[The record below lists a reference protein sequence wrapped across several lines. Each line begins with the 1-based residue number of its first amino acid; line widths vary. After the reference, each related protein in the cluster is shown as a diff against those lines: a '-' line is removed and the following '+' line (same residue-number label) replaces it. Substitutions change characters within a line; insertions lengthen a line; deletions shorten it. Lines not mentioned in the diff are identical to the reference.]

1 MADVKRVTKREY
13 FGEVVK
19 MAESLG
25 RTDIVEFAQHEIEL
39 LDKKASSKVTT
50 KTQKENESIKEIIKN
65 FLNETPNE
73 MFTITQLQEKVEDL
87 KDYSNQKISALVS
100 QLVKAN
106 EIDKVVDKKKSYFKA
121 LAD

>member
-50 KTQKENESIKEIIKN
+50 KTQKENEGIKEIIKN

-73 MFTITQLQEKVEDL
+73 MFTITQLQEKIADL
-87 KDYSNQKISALVS
+87 ADYSNQKVSALVN
-100 QLVKAN
+100 QLYKAN

>member
-19 MAESLG
+19 MAENLG

-50 KTQKENESIKEIIKN
+50 KTQKENEGIKEIIKN

-106 EIDKVVDKKKSYFKA
+106 EIDKIVDKKKSYFKA

>member
-50 KTQKENESIKEIIKN
+50 KTQKENEGIKEIIKN

-106 EIDKVVDKKKSYFKA
+106 EIDKIVDKKKSYFKA
-121 LAD
+121 LVD

>member
-50 KTQKENESIKEIIKN
+50 KTQKENEGIKEIIKN

-100 QLVKAN
+100 QLYKAN
-106 EIDKVVDKKKSYFKA
+106 EIDKIVDKKKSYFKA

>member
-1 MADVKRVTKREY
+1 
-13 FGEVVK
+13 
-19 MAESLG
+19 
-25 RTDIVEFAQHEIEL
+25 
-39 LDKKASSKVTT
+39 
-50 KTQKENESIKEIIKN
+50 
-65 FLNETPNE
+65 

>member
-50 KTQKENESIKEIIKN
+50 KTQKENEGIKEIIKN

>member
-50 KTQKENESIKEIIKN
+50 KTQKENEGIKEVIKN
-65 FLNETPNE
+65 FLNSTPNE
-73 MFTITQLQEKVEDL
+73 MFTITQLQEKIADL
-87 KDYSNQKISALVS
+87 ADYSNQKVSALVN
-100 QLVKAN
+100 QLYKAN

>member
-50 KTQKENESIKEIIKN
+50 KTQKENEGIKEIIKN

-121 LAD
+121 LAG

>member
-25 RTDIVEFAQHEIEL
+25 RTDIVEFAQHEIDL
-39 LDKKASSKVTT
+39 LDKKAGSKITT
-50 KTQKENESIKEIIKN
+50 KTQKENEGIKEVIKD
-65 FLNETPNE
+65 FLNATPNE
-73 MFTITQLQEKVEDL
+73 MFTITQLQEKIADL
-87 KDYSNQKISALVS
+87 ADFSNQKISALVN
-100 QLVKAN
+100 QLYKAN

>member
-50 KTQKENESIKEIIKN
+50 KTQKENEGIKKIIKN

>member
-50 KTQKENESIKEIIKN
+50 KTQKENEGIKEIIKN

-73 MFTITQLQEKVEDL
+73 MFTITQLQEKITDL
-87 KDYSNQKISALVS
+87 ADYSNQKISALVN
-100 QLVKAN
+100 QLYKAN

>member
-50 KTQKENESIKEIIKN
+50 KTQKENEGIKEIIKN

-73 MFTITQLQEKVEDL
+73 MFTITQLQEKVEGL

-100 QLVKAN
+100 QLYKAN

>member
-13 FGEVVK
+13 FGEVIK

-50 KTQKENESIKEIIKN
+50 KTQKENEGIKEIIKN

>member
-1 MADVKRVTKREY
+1 MADVKRVTKKEY

-50 KTQKENESIKEIIKN
+50 KTQKENEGIKEIIKN

>member
-39 LDKKASSKVTT
+39 LDKKASSKATT
-50 KTQKENESIKEIIKN
+50 KTQKENEGIKEIIKN

-121 LAD
+121 LVD

>member
-1 MADVKRVTKREY
+1 MADVKRVTKKEY

-50 KTQKENESIKEIIKN
+50 KTQKENEGIKEIIKN

-100 QLVKAN
+100 QLYKAN
-106 EIDKVVDKKKSYFKA
+106 EIDKIVDKKKSYFKA

>member
-1 MADVKRVTKREY
+1 MADVKRETKRDNFE
-13 FGEVVK
+13 EIIK
-19 MAESLG
+19 IAKELE
-25 RTDIVEFAQHEIEL
+25 RTDLVEFAQHEIDL

-50 KTQKENESIKEIIKN
+50 KTQKENEGIKEIIKN

>member
-39 LDKKASSKVTT
+39 LDKKAR
-50 KTQKENESIKEIIKN
+50 
-65 FLNETPNE
+65 
-73 MFTITQLQEKVEDL
+73 
-87 KDYSNQKISALVS
+87 IS
-100 QLVKAN
+100 
-106 EIDKVVDKKKSYFKA
+106 
-121 LAD
+121 

>member
-50 KTQKENESIKEIIKN
+50 KTQKENEGIKEIIKN

-87 KDYSNQKISALVS
+87 KDYSNQKISALVR
-100 QLVKAN
+100 QRGTIVPL
-106 EIDKVVDKKKSYFKA
+106 IFM
-121 LAD
+121 

>member
-25 RTDIVEFAQHEIEL
+25 RTDIIEFAQHEIEL

-50 KTQKENESIKEIIKN
+50 KTQKENEGIKEIIKN